1 MLQVNKPFHFE
12 RLQSDV
18 FYADN
23 CVEIQQPVNFTACF
37 GAQGHALCDDERP
50 PAACFDNPVYSV
62 HDDTLLFTD

>member
-1 MLQVNKPFHFE
+1 LQVNRQFHFE

-23 CVEIQQPVNFTACF
+23 CVEIQQPVNDTACF
-37 GAQGHALCDDERP
+37 GAQGHALRDDEQP
-50 PAACFDNPVYSV
+50 SAACFDNPLYSD